1 MILPDKRYN
10 IIAPFYV
17 LSQFYNAF
25 YLITASK
32 DRNIR
37 LRGNK
42 LITSVAKELIAKPS
56 VTSPAPSIPI
66 GLSPS
71 LPDAIPTTG
80 PVETQYNS
88 SSVNFIH
95 DISMISNE
103 GRNAD
108 TYANID

>member
-1 MILPDKRYN
+1 M
-10 IIAPFYV
+10 

-32 DRNIR
+32 DRNII
-37 LRGNK
+37 LHGNK

-66 GLSPS
+66 GLSPN

-80 PVETQYNS
+80 PIETQYNS
-88 SSVNFIH
+88 SSVNFIQ
-95 DISMISNE
+95 DISMVIKRGE
-103 GRNAD
+103 ECR
-108 TYANID
+108 YIRQH